1 MNSLCRLAITSFL
14 AITSSFTASGAD
26 DKFLEHEA
34 LGKLKLEQKATE
46 VIALIGKP
54 DSKGKDVEWG
64 ATGDWVQEWKFKSQ
78 GLTLNMA
85 SESKGGAKSTLTI
98 TATAPSKLAT
108 ARGIHVGSTA
118 AEVMKAYRDVEDKE
132 GSEKGKTFI
141 AGSVYGGVIFTFTS
155 GKVSQIFIG
164 AAAE

>member
-1 MNSLCRLAITSFL
+1 MNSLCRLAIISFL
-14 AITSSFTASGAD
+14 AITGCFTASGAD
-26 DKFLEHEA
+26 DKFLESEA
-34 LGKLKLEQKATE
+34 LGKLKLEQKAVE

-78 GLTLNMA
+78 GITLNMA

-132 GSEKGKTFI
+132 SSEKGKTFI